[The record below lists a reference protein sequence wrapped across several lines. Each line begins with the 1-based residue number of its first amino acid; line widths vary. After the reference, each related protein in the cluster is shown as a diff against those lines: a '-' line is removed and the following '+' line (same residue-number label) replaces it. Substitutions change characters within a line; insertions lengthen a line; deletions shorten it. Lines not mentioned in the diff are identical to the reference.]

1 MLVSTFG
8 SRARA
13 QDVPSTELRRV
24 LVHPERRTEIVS
36 PERIHGYTLIGSQRI
51 VVFPG
56 ETVLDIQPVAD
67 FVPPMTTVLQVF
79 GERHEWTVILQ
90 AVSQPDLVRKKV
102 KLVVASAARAA
113 EPETDAAAPRMQ
125 PSVDESD
132 EETWVLSVLGV
143 LAGGRVWLQPE
154 PGLRHQE
161 HSYSMVG
168 VRLGVNRRFSPWS
181 AETSLAIKW
190 LDGPLEYTD
199 PEGMSHDNVI
209 AAWGRC
215 TFGMR
220 ARKEHGPLRLSGIL
234 GAGINLRHF
243 GELLMDGQKS
253 RHGVRAGVFAF
264 TGLGVERQ
272 LESAT
277 IGFDIGGELGTLDR
291 FGAFTL
297 TLYIGGSI

>member
-102 KLVVASAARAA
+102 KLVVAGASRSVESKAEVAAPSVCPSAARVSRGGAHSVGLHWVLGRGYVWLTTPQDSDFKGSSTTLVGVRVVRA
-113 EPETDAAAPRMQ
+113 VQPWLAAALDANI
-125 PSVDESD
+125 SWTDEMLEFKRFSGNGTQTR
-132 EETWVLSVLGV
+132 EL
-143 LAGGRVWLQPE
+143 RPVWLQ
-154 PGLRHQE
+154 GALHLRA
-161 HSYSMVG
+161 HSSG
-168 VRLGVNRRFSPWS
+168 EES
-181 AETSLAIKW
+181 AVAT
-190 LDGPLEYTD
+190 
-199 PEGMSHDNVI
+199 
-209 AAWGRC
+209 
-215 TFGMR
+215 
-220 ARKEHGPLRLSGIL
+220 L
-234 GAGINLRHF
+234 GAGLRRRMA
-243 GELLMDGQKS
+243 GELLMAGQTS
-253 RHGVRAGVFAF
+253 TIDPAA
-264 TGLGVERQ
+264 TGLFLSLGLGFQRRFD
-272 LESAT
+272 SM
-277 IGFDIGGELGTLDR
+277 IMGFDVMSDVGSPDTQWSTALLLHIG
-291 FGAFTL
+291 
-297 TLYIGGSI
+297 Y